1 MTEVVKH
8 AGITLVLGGQEYVV
22 PPLSLGAWE
31 QMQERMSTFTGD
43 LSDKAQVATAIDAAL
58 AALKRNYPSMTREE
72 LSDMLDIGN
81 MVDVVGAVM
90 DVSGARRKK
99 LQEAAAPG
107 EA

>member
-1 MTEVVKH
+1 MAEVVKH
-8 AGITLVLGGQEYVV
+8 AGITLVLGGKEYVV

-31 QMQERMSTFTGD
+31 QMQERMTAFTGD
-43 LSDKAQVATAIDAAL
+43 LSDKSQVATAIDATL
-58 AALKRNYPSMTREE
+58 AALKRNYPDMTRDE
-72 LSDMLDIGN
+72 LGEILDIGN

-99 LQEAAAPG
+99 LQEPAPG